1 MNQLNDSLICEI
13 FQLNSNSNLFN
24 GIKEE
29 EEEEETVI
37 YSPFFLLVKRNLPFS
52 PAADRF
58 GRSFSGGHSGHGGH
72 DHPLK
77 T

>member
-29 EEEEETVI
+29 EEVEETVI